1 MMSKP
6 PRSTPGKKRNVGL
19 ERRAKQYLDL
29 HRGRKAIQP
38 APPAG
43 WAAARILRPLARRFG
58 PGVEQLKAHW
68 SEIVGTRLADWSSP
82 ETLQRQS
89 GINVLVIRARGP
101 AGAIIQA
108 ESRRILE
115 RVRTYAG
122 AQAPTRI
129 RIVQGRVHST
139 PNPSSPA
146 KITKP
151 PSASNVSEGV
161 EQSAEARLLSALDRF
176 GQQVKAR
183 NNI

>member
-6 PRSTPGKKRNVGL
+6 PQSMPGKKRMVGL
-19 ERRAKQYLDL
+19 ERRAKQYLDQ

-68 SEIVGTRLADWSSP
+68 AEIVGARLADWSSP

-115 RVRTYAG
+115 RVRVYAG

-129 RIVQGRVHST
+129 RIVQGSVRSAPSAAKVT
-139 PNPSSPA
+139 KAPSS
-146 KITKP
+146 
-151 PSASNVSEGV
+151 SHVSEGV
-161 EQSAEARLLSALDRF
+161 EQTTEARLLSALDRF

-183 NNI
+183 NNK